1 MSKKICSTA
10 VLSELSGL
18 FCEDLD
24 LSCFVTQFNDD
35 TVRIRTINPILNR
48 LFHLHLMNGVG

>member
-18 FCEDLD
+18 FCEDFD

-35 TVRIRTINPILNR
+35 AIRIRTIKTFTEYKKCYCR
-48 LFHLHLMNGVG
+48 

>member
-35 TVRIRTINPILNR
+35 TVRIRTINPILNG
-48 LFHLHLMNGVG
+48 LFHLHLING